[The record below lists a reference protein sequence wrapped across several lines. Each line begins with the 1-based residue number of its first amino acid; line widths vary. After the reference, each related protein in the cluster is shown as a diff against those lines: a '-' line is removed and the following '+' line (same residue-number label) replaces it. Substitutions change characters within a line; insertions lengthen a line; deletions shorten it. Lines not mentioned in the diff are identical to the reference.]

1 MKGRRF
7 SAAKALIRG
16 VLAAAAIT
24 LLGMLLLAAAIV
36 FIGMSDG
43 VIRVLNQ
50 LLKAGAVIAG
60 TYLGVGRGGERGLM
74 TGAAIG
80 AIYAILGYAMYTL
93 LGGNDFML
101 TELLGELLI
110 STAAGA
116 ASGAVFA
123 NLRPAKRRA

>member
-7 SAAKALIRG
+7 TAAKALIRG
-16 VLAAAAIT
+16 LLAAIAVT

-36 FIGMSDG
+36 FISLSDG
-43 VIRVLNQ
+43 AIRVLNQ
-50 LLKAGAVIAG
+50 VLKAGAVIAG

-74 TGAAIG
+74 TGAGIG

-93 LGGNDFML
+93 LGGNAFRL
-101 TELLGELLI
+101 TELLGELLLAL
-110 STAAGA
+110 AAGA

-123 NLRPAKRRA
+123 NLKPARRHT